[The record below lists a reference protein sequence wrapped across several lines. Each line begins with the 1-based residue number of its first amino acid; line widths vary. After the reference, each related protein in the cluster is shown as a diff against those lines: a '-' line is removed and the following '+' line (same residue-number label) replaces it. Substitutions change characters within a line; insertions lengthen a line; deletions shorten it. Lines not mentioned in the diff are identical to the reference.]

1 MKLPTLTRLPNYKR
15 FTFEPRYYDPI
26 KEEIEVKERSA
37 RRMLSGKQS
46 PEATAEQMEMMKE
59 RISGSFK
66 RKAAEGKRSFMIQ
79 AVIAVGLTLL
89 FLAILKL

>member
-1 MKLPTLTRLPNYKR
+1 MKLPTLSRLPKYKR
-15 FTFEPRYYDPI
+15 FSFEPRYYDPV
-26 KEEIEVKERSA
+26 KEEIRAKERA
-37 RRMLSGKQS
+37 AQS
-46 PEATAEQMEMMKE
+46 LLKGANNENVDVADIKN

-66 RKAAEGKRSFMIQ
+66 RKTSDSKRSFLIQ